1 MRSADPRDGCRL
13 GSLGRSLVLGC
24 VFVASSL
31 IVLVPGCR
39 SYYRIKGRNVK
50 AAQQAL
56 TQRDVVRVPA
66 VRDADNE
73 RVGLKLGP
81 YDYLQP
87 DRESDA
93 VALKDM
99 GPLEPNQDVWLS
111 RSQPELPLLIGG
123 ASALA
128 GMALISAIAMGA
140 NPNDDIGSETL
151 IPVYGLGRAG
161 VVIFARDDCLRR
173 SADCEGLEMT
183 GDIFARF
190 GAVFLILFAAVEVV
204 GAGMTLAGLA
214 LIRPSP
220 EVDLD
225 EVDVQV
231 DISPM
236 SIDGRGGAGG
246 VLSFRF

>member
-1 MRSADPRDGCRL
+1 MGQSDPQHSVRL
-13 GSLGRSLVLGC
+13 GSVGRSLVLGC
-24 VFVASSL
+24 VFAALSL
-31 IVLVPGCR
+31 VVFLPGCR

-56 TQRDVVRVPA
+56 TQREVVRVPA
-66 VRDADNE
+66 VRDADNQ
-73 RVGLKLGP
+73 RIGLKLGP

-87 DRESDA
+87 DREADA

-99 GPLEPNQDVWLS
+99 GPLSPNQDVWLS

-128 GMALISAIAMGA
+128 GMALISAIAMSA
-140 NPNDDIGSETL
+140 NPNDDIGSEAL
-151 IPVYGLGRAG
+151 IPVYGLGRAS
-161 VVIFARDDCLRR
+161 VVIFRRDDCLRR
-173 SADCEGLEMT
+173 SAECEGLETT
-183 GDIFARF
+183 GDVFARF
-190 GAVFLILFAAVEVV
+190 GAVFLFLFAVVELV

-214 LIRPSP
+214 LIRPGP

-225 EVDVQV
+225 EVDVKV

-236 SIDGRGGAGG
+236 SLEGGGGAAG
-246 VLSFRF
+246 VLTLRF